1 MGHSDSMSPAK
12 SGPALSS
19 SSSVPP
25 RAPRRASAGLVPM
38 EKPVHHDNPVEPTRV
53 KLQDPVGYPPADSLW
68 SSEGLKSRSPLL
80 FSTSQALSERP
91 ASFAL
96 RAPRLQ
102 SKTDARSV
110 HSAQTTPPSE
120 SEDGDSV
127 VDNQK
132 EDQDEERA
140 NSPSENAAEPQSS
153 WGTAQKL
160 PNKDNQQSD
169 NQEAESRTV
178 PLTLKPL
185 DRDTQSSNHHS
196 ADIWT
201 NPLND
206 FEEAPDFNSHGA
218 TVSPTTSPDK
228 LNPRAVPNFP
238 RPSGS
243 TSRAIPTKPS
253 RGDSKTQSGGFRVPP
268 GMSLIDR
275 IQEDFPRTPSPEY
288 GQFDD
293 EGLAACRPAF
303 GGREQQ
309 TQSAFG
315 LGEGM
320 GQLRLDN
327 YRSAPPYD
335 VGRRSSH
342 DFEDMPRMPQHVTGP
357 RFTGVD
363 GQRHTFGR
371 STSEPPFGG
380 SYHGA
385 MAQGFPSSY
394 NMGVQGVQGYPGMMS
409 AVKSRWSA
417 NEGTYSFPSSP
428 FGFMPADYASP
439 HPGHNSTL
447 PGYPVGYAGEFRGMK
462 PTAKARPSYTQVDHP
477 FYERHD
483 LGGYVPRPQMLHRP
497 KIGGPRRSDFEYFH
511 PVVHSYSSNSLLE
524 EFNSAPKSEK
534 WGLSAIKGHLF
545 IFAKDQ
551 TGSRF
556 IQQKLEKADEHMKA
570 EAFNEIFPNSL
581 LLMTDVF
588 GNYVIQKFLEYGSL
602 EQQQLL
608 VELMTSNMISLA
620 LQVYGC
626 RVIQRALEVTQ
637 VEEQLELI
645 RQLKGHV
652 MKCVVDQNGNH
663 VLQKCIEAASWKRA
677 AECNGLGSRR
687 FVTGEDIQFIIDSFV
702 GHAAAL
708 STHSYGCRVI
718 QRVLE
723 HCAPDQIRPL
733 LSEIIFKCREL
744 VKDQFGNY
752 VVQHVISHG
761 ETDQRNIVMQAVL
774 PEIARWSQHKYA
786 SNVVES
792 CLEHATKEEI
802 SQIVDFI
809 LQCDE
814 SGASCALLPMMKHM
828 YGNYVVQ
835 KLLERANDRDRHRIV
850 CIIRHNEDYLKRFT
864 FGKHVLSRLEREEQV
879 NNFY

>member
-12 SGPALSS
+12 SSGGAPTSS
-19 SSSVPP
+19 SPSSAPTQQPQP
-25 RAPRRASAGLVPM
+25 RIAAL
-38 EKPVHHDNPVEPTRV
+38 EKPVHHDNPVEP
-53 KLQDPVGYPPADSLW
+53 
-68 SSEGLKSRSPLL
+68 
-80 FSTSQALSERP
+80 ALAERP

-102 SKTDARSV
+102 TKADSRSV

-120 SEDGDSV
+120 SEEGDTA

-132 EDQDEERA
+132 EDQDQQHEGGGA
-140 NSPSENAAEPQSS
+140 PSENGGELRSS

-160 PNKDNQQSD
+160 SSKDEQPTD
-169 NQEAESRTV
+169 NQEPESNGLSMSLQLRERETALQ
-178 PLTLKPL
+178 PRSS
-185 DRDTQSSNHHS
+185 DRHS

-201 NPLND
+201 NPHND
-206 FEEAPDFNSHGA
+206 FEDCEFDS

-228 LNPRAVPNFP
+228 LNPRAVPSF
-238 RPSGS
+238 SQSSAS
-243 TSRAIPTKPS
+243 TSRGTSTRSS
-253 RGDSKTQSGGFRVPP
+253 RGDSQTQAGGCRVPP

-288 GQFDD
+288 GPF
-293 EGLAACRPAF
+293 EGEGSSGHRPSF
-303 GGREQQ
+303 GGRDQQ
-309 TQSAFG
+309 TQSVFG
-315 LGEGM
+315 ISEGM
-320 GQLRLDN
+320 GQLRLGN
-327 YRSAPPYD
+327 YREAPLYD
-335 VGRRSSH
+335 SGRRSGREFG
-342 DFEDMPRMPQHVTGP
+342 DLPRMPQHATAP
-357 RFTGVD
+357 RLVGMN
-363 GQRHTFGR
+363 GHRHTFGR

-385 MAQGFPSSY
+385 MAQGLSPSY
-394 NMGVQGVQGYPGMMS
+394 NMGAQGVQGYPVMMG
-409 AVKSRWSA
+409 AGKARWA
-417 NEGTYSFPSSP
+417 ADDEAYSFPSSP
-428 FGFMPADYASP
+428 FGFPPSDFTSS
-439 HPGHNSTL
+439 HPGYNSTM
-447 PGYPVGYAGEFRGMK
+447 PNYGVGYAGEYRGMK
-462 PTAKARPSYTQVDHP
+462 PSDKMFKTRPSYPLVDHP
-477 FYERHD
+477 LYERQD
-483 LGGYVPRPQMLHRP
+483 FGNYIPRPQMLQRP
-497 KIGGPRRSDFEYFH
+497 KVGGPRRSEFEYFH
-511 PVVHSYSSNSLLE
+511 PIAHSYSSNSLLE

-534 WGLSAIKGHLF
+534 WGLSSIKGHLF

-556 IQQKLEKADEHMKA
+556 IQQKLEKADEHLKA
-570 EAFNEIFPNSL
+570 EAFSEIFPNSL

-637 VEEQLELI
+637 VEEQLALI

-677 AECNGLGSRR
+677 AEYNGLGPQR

-723 HCAPDQIRPL
+723 HCEPAQIRPL
-733 LSEIIFKCREL
+733 LNEIIFKCREL

-761 ETDQRNIVMQAVL
+761 EPDQRNIVMQAVL

-809 LQCDE
+809 LRCDE

-835 KLLERANDRDRHRIV
+835 KLLERADDHDRHRIV

-864 FGKHVLSRLEREEQV
+864 FGKHVLSRLEREEQP
-879 NNFY
+879 NNYF

>member
-1 MGHSDSMSPAK
+1 MGRSNSMSPAK
-12 SGPALSS
+12 LQRAESFSA
-19 SSSVPP
+19 PP
-25 RAPRRASAGLVPM
+25 RVDDV
-38 EKPVHHDNPVEPTRV
+38 EKPVHHDNPVEPVRV

-68 SSEGLKSRSPLL
+68 SSGRLKTRSSLL
-80 FSTSQALSERP
+80 FSTSQGLNERP
-91 ASFAL
+91 TAFAL
-96 RAPRLQ
+96 RAPRVQ
-102 SKTDARSV
+102 TNDAGSPQ
-110 HSAQTTPPSE
+110 ATPPSE
-120 SEDGDSV
+120 Q

-132 EDQDEERA
+132 EDQDQYEKDAAADTSDGQPWGAKQPQSKDKQPIDNQDEARA
-140 NSPSENAAEPQSS
+140 LPRNLLGESTNAKSPSVDHQ
-153 WGTAQKL
+153 
-160 PNKDNQQSD
+160 
-169 NQEAESRTV
+169 R
-178 PLTLKPL
+178 
-185 DRDTQSSNHHS
+185 

-201 NPLND
+201 NPHDD
-206 FEEAPDFNSHGA
+206 FKDSEFIGSATRSA
-218 TVSPTTSPDK
+218 TVSPTSSPDK
-228 LNPRAVPNFP
+228 AEMGPVVSFPLSSPPTSNRTVP
-238 RPSGS
+238 
-243 TSRAIPTKPS
+243 TSS
-253 RGDSKTQSGGFRVPP
+253 SHGESKTQAGACRAPP

-288 GQFDD
+288 GQFED
-293 EGLAACRPAF
+293 
-303 GGREQQ
+303 GGSTVRRYSFAEPQ
-309 TQSAFG
+309 TPSMFDI
-315 LGEGM
+315 GEGM
-320 GQLRLDN
+320 GQLRLGNN
-327 YRSAPPYD
+327 YRSAPQYGA
-335 VGRRSSH
+335 GRRPNH
-342 DFEDMPRMPQHVTGP
+342 EFMDLPRTTQHVAGP
-357 RFTGVD
+357 RFAGVNAH
-363 GQRHTFGR
+363 RYNFGR

-380 SYHGA
+380 HYNGG

-394 NMGVQGVQGYPGMMS
+394 AVGAQGGAQGYSGMMG
-409 AVKSRWSA
+409 AGKPRWSTTEDA
-417 NEGTYSFPSSP
+417 YAIPTSP
-428 FGFMPADYASP
+428 FGFAPTDFANAL
-439 HPGHNSTL
+439 PGHNGNMMNY
-447 PGYPVGYAGEFRGMK
+447 PAGYTGEFRGIK
-462 PTAKARPSYTQVDHP
+462 PNDKVFKSRPTYPPVDHQM
-477 FYERHD
+477 YECREF
-483 LGGYVPRPQMLHRP
+483 GNYMPRPQMQHRP
-497 KIGGPRRSDFEYFH
+497 KVGGPRRNEFEYFH
-511 PVVHSYSSNSLLE
+511 PIAHSYSSNSLLE

-556 IQQKLEKADEHMKA
+556 IQQKLEKADDQLKA

-588 GNYVIQKFLEYGSL
+588 GNYVIQKFLEYGTL
-602 EQQQLL
+602 QQQQLL

-637 VEEQLELI
+637 VDEQLSLI
-645 RQLKGHV
+645 QQLKGHV

-677 AECNGLGSRR
+677 AEYNGLGIQR

-761 ETDQRNIVMQAVL
+761 EPDQRNIVMQAVF

-786 SNVVES
+786 SNVVEA
-792 CLEHATKEEI
+792 CLEHANKQEI
-802 SQIVDFI
+802 SQIVEFI

-814 SGASCALLPMMKHM
+814 SGSSCALLPMMKHM

-835 KLLERANDRDRHRIV
+835 KLLERADDRDRQRIV

-864 FGKHVLSRLEREEQV
+864 FGKHVLSRLDREDQTSS
-879 NNFY
+879 YY